1 MGNLLAQNVLRQ
13 RNNGCGGGKFPRR
26 EPARL
31 RHVVKC
37 DLYLGQRHAI
47 WLPLAF
53 GRTHSHY
60 HSVVVPDGPR
70 LIELV
75 LGYAAAALSTIS
87 FAPQAWK
94 VIASRKTDD
103 ISLGMYLLTVG
114 AFMAWLAFGLLKRE
128 WPLVVSNGICLILS
142 GFILMM
148 KILPSSAKKKV
159 AKGLG
164 G

>member
-1 MGNLLAQNVLRQ
+1 MI
-13 RNNGCGGGKFPRR
+13 
-26 EPARL
+26 EP
-31 RHVVKC
+31 
-37 DLYLGQRHAI
+37 
-47 WLPLAF
+47 
-53 GRTHSHY
+53 
-60 HSVVVPDGPR
+60 
-70 LIELV
+70 V

-94 VIASRKTDD
+94 IISSRKTHD

-114 AFMAWLAFGLLKRE
+114 AFAAWLAFGILKRE
-128 WPLVVSNGICLILS
+128 WPLVVSNGVCLMLS